1 MTPETALKGTTR
13 APNWSLTEETR
24 APAKGP
30 MPDLMTAFTAA
41 IDAARSVEPV
51 GPDAA
56 AGFDAVFAWAM
67 RQDFDDDFAARVR
80 REAWGRRETQ

>member
-1 MTPETALKGTTR
+1 MTRGTALEGATR
-13 APNWSLTEETR
+13 APNWSATEETR

-30 MPDLMTAFTAA
+30 VPDLMTDFTTA
-41 IDAARSVEPV
+41 IDAAKSVEPV
-51 GPDAA
+51 GADVV

-67 RQDFDDDFAARVR
+67 RQDFDDDHAERVR